1 MGHKYLHSSTQRK
14 SFAYVLCVLCLFY
27 PYMFPDL
34 FLPFLDSSMKF
45 YMVVAGLTLL
55 LNFSSPQHKSMPLE
69 FWIPVIV
76 MLLGSVIAFIYT
88 GSSYCLIRCLM
99 LFTSCNLIYFVHSR
113 IGLFSF
119 YGAYNRWIYIMAI
132 GGVIGLVLAL
142 IGIPP
147 IIKTIAMNDDRPF
160 YSWLFTCTKPVSETR
175 FIRYSGFFDE
185 PGAMAYWGVFA
196 IAINKLF
203 IKDRK
208 IEWPLIILLL
218 FSFSAGYY
226 VQLVVYICFFALKG
240 TSLFRKIAILSLFAF
255 LLGAAYFSKG
265 TMYNEMYEKTF
276 GRFENV
282 TVGEDED
289 IMTGTN
295 RNFMAAKAFM
305 IWQENPVWGM
315 SGRDKTKDNEY
326 FLDNPYETLATDGI
340 VGFIYINFPF
350 WWLIIMAI
358 RKKDYDLL
366 GVTLFCAL
374 SLIHRPVHAN
384 MLTYFI
390 LYSIPCMYGLKIR
403 EKKSQYVLKN
413 KD

>member
-1 MGHKYLHSSTQRK
+1 
-14 SFAYVLCVLCLFY
+14 
-27 PYMFPDL
+27 MFPDL
-34 FLPFLDSSMKF
+34 FLPFMDSSMKF
-45 YMVVAGLTLL
+45 YMVVAGITLL
-55 LNFSSPQHKSMPLE
+55 LNISSPQQKSMPWD

-76 MLLGSVIAFIYT
+76 MLLGSMVAFIHT
-88 GSSYCLIRCLM
+88 GNNYCLIRCLM

-113 IGLFSF
+113 IGLFPF

-160 YSWLFTCTKPVSETR
+160 ISWIVTCTKPMSESP

-185 PGAMAYWGVFA
+185 PGAMAYWGGFA

-203 IKDRK
+203 IKDSK

-218 FSFSAGYY
+218 FTFSAGFY
-226 VQLVVYICFFALKG
+226 VQIAVYIVFFTLKG
-240 TSLFRKIAILSLFAF
+240 TSFFRKIAISSLLAL
-255 LLGAAYFSKG
+255 LLGTAYFSKG
-265 TMYNEMYEKTF
+265 TALNEFYEITF

-282 TVGEDED
+282 TIGADED

-295 RNFMAAKAFM
+295 RNYMAAKAFL
-305 IWQENPVWGM
+305 IWQENPIWGM
-315 SGRDKTKDNEY
+315 AGQDKTNNDEY

-340 VGFIYINFPF
+340 VGFVYINFPF
-350 WWLIIMAI
+350 WWLIILAI
-358 RKKDYDLL
+358 GRKDYDLL
-366 GVTLFCAL
+366 GVTLFCTL

-390 LYSIPCMYGLKIR
+390 LYSIPCMYGLKLR
-403 EKKSQYVLKN
+403 KTKSLYMFNKKSVS
-413 KD
+413 